1 MHGVSN
7 TYLYGS
13 ALLTQRRQRV
23 TKAVCSASR
32 AGCFCVPD
40 LHGAMWFKICRR
52 ETAASTLDLLFTTP
66 SVLQQRTHDAEGY
79 SMHSQTISR
88 PSQLRK
94 RTGCPHTPG
103 ITPTGASTRGTSGNM
118 NPASTNLPHLAEL
131 PVRGIVEAARI
142 VANVVVQPGDF
153 YAGMRRRWLLHLGE
167 LTFESEGTISYRNS
181 LMFLRDRRIVEATGT
196 VGNVVAPC
204 GEMSARIAHII
215 MSALRIDIK
224 KKPS

>member
-1 MHGVSN
+1 MPPYNGHHSHRCTHARN
-7 TYLYGS
+7 IRKY
-13 ALLTQRRQRV
+13 
-23 TKAVCSASR
+23 
-32 AGCFCVPD
+32 
-40 LHGAMWFKICRR
+40 
-52 ETAASTLDLLFTTP
+52 EP
-66 SVLQQRTHDAEGY
+66 SENG
-79 SMHSQTISR
+79 
-88 PSQLRK
+88 P
-94 RTGCPHTPG
+94 PP
-103 ITPTGASTRGTSGNM
+103 P
-118 NPASTNLPHLAEL
+118 LARL
-131 PVRGIVEAARI
+131 SVRGILEASHI
-142 VANVVVQPGDF
+142 VTNVVAWPGEV